1 MSGEATR
8 AAGGPRPRWRSLL
21 LVWGPLAVAVVALLA
36 SGQARA
42 VARAIGDA
50 RPGPLLVLLGVGVAL
65 PVVHARRWQTMLR
78 AVAAD
83 VPLPHAVEMTVTA
96 SLVNYAVPGYA
107 GSPVKGV
114 LARQLHDVGFGRSLP
129 TLAAE
134 QVLDAAAL
142 ALGAV
147 VGLALAGPSAL
158 AWIGELD
165 GPSWPAVLAGGAV
178 VLGGVGMAVL
188 IARRCAG
195 RFVERVVASGRMLAA
210 DRGRWAPVLVLT
222 ATYWG
227 MNVAAVW
234 LGARA
239 VGLTLGPVE
248 LLLLANLP
256 LLVGLASPLPGGLG
270 LREGAMAGVAGVIGV
285 PVAAIVAAAVLH
297 RGVLVAA
304 LPLAL
309 GGARL
314 ARGYGQWR

>member
-8 AAGGPRPRWRSLL
+8 AAGGSRPRWRSLL
-21 LVWGPLAVAVVALLA
+21 LVWGPLTVALLA
-36 SGQARA
+36 LVASGQAGA

-50 RPGPLLVLLGVGVAL
+50 RVGPLLALLGVGVAL

-78 AVAAD
+78 SVAAD

-142 ALGAV
+142 TLGAAA
-147 VGLALAGPSAL
+147 GLALAGPSAL
-158 AWIGELD
+158 AWVGELD
-165 GPSWPAVLAGGAV
+165 GPSWPAVLTGGAV
-178 VLGGVGMAVL
+178 ALGGVGAAVL
-188 IARRCAG
+188 VVRRYAA
-195 RFVERVVASGRMLAA
+195 RFVERVLASGRMLAA
-210 DRGRWAPVLVLT
+210 DRGRWVPVLLLT
-222 ATYWG
+222 VAYWG
-227 MNVAAVW
+227 LNIAAVW

-239 VGLTLGPVE
+239 VGLTLGPVA
-248 LLLLANLP
+248 LLLLANVP

-270 LREGAMAGVAGVIGV
+270 LREGAMAGIAGVIGV

-314 ARGYGQWR
+314 ARGYGRWR

>member
-21 LVWGPLAVAVVALLA
+21 LVWGPFAVAVVALLA

-158 AWIGELD
+158 AWIGALD

-178 VLGGVGMAVL
+178 ALGGVGVAVL
-188 IARRCAG
+188 IARRYAG

-297 RGVLVAA
+297 R
-304 LPLAL
+304 
-309 GGARL
+309 
-314 ARGYGQWR
+314 